1 MKCPKYIDKLID
13 RRARLA
19 RELLMTD
26 YTLSEWI
33 DKNGIE
39 VEPEDY
45 FGGCEV
51 YCNPDDCAE
60 RIRQAIAKAGDKE

>member
-1 MKCPKYIDKLID
+1 MNCPKYIEKLID

-19 RELLMTD
+19 EQLLTTD

-33 DKNGIE
+33 DKNGVE

-45 FGGCEV
+45 FGGYEV
-51 YCNPDDCAE
+51 YCNPYDCAE
-60 RIRQAIAKAGDKE
+60 RIKQSISKAGE